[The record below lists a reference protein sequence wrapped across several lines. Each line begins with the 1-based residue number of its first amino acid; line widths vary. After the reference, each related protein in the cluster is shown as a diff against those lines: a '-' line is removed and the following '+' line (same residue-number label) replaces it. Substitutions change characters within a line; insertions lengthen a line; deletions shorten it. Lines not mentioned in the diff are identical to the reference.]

1 MVNENL
7 EILCRGALNEAHEA
21 ITSLGNKGFLEGD
34 LKKKDEIVTAADL
47 AVSQRLIDYFK
58 RVNIALT
65 LFDEEAGK
73 VSIGNNPKFTVV
85 VDPVDGTMNYYRGRG
100 IVLPYST
107 IVTIFEGN
115 SENLRFKDALAA
127 GIIDHPSKN
136 IWYAARNEGC
146 FLNGK
151 KIHASKQK
159 TLEKTSSII
168 IDMGPAP
175 KTEELER
182 YSKIRNSSWVRN
194 VSCAGTHFAWV
205 SSGICD
211 AFICGIQKS
220 DEIGAGYLLLKESG
234 GSLMD
239 FEGNPIEEQN
249 FEFGQKYQMIASGTQ
264 ELGKELI
271 SLLKQ

>member
-1 MVNENL
+1 MVDKNL
-7 EILCRGALNEAHEA
+7 EMLCKGALNEAHEA

-34 LKKKDEIVTAADL
+34 LKKKSEIVTAADL
-47 AVSQRLIDYFK
+47 AVSQRIIDYFK
-58 RVNIALT
+58 RSGIPLT

-73 VSIGNNPKFTVV
+73 VKIGDNPELTIV

-107 IVTIFEGN
+107 IITIFEGDG
-115 SENLRFKDALAA
+115 ENLKFQDALVT

-136 IWYAARNEGC
+136 IWYAAKNEGC

-151 KIHASKQK
+151 KVQASKQK

-175 KTEELER
+175 EIKELER

-239 FEGNPIEEQN
+239 FEGNPIGEQS
-249 FEFGQKYQMIASGTQ
+249 FGFGQKYQMIASGTK
-264 ELGKELI
+264 ELGEELAL
-271 SLLKQ
+271 LLK